1 MFPDS
6 KIAASFSQEETKVK
20 YNTGP
25 YIKESLIKDLCSCP
39 FTSNLRRQPLSKWK
53 NNMMGMFSISQNIKT
68 VYCGSLFIG
77 LCDSSDLVQ
86 HFIDF
91 SKKMKWDN
99 SYLLQLG
106 MNLSEMLHNE
116 MNKSFINVGTCPLHI
131 EHNSFQKDITTF
143 DFNFDEF
150 SYNIHVFFSNW
161 RREDFKDTEFITNIS
176 VMAKHE
182 RGRRKNN
189 QSTVSS
195 IDIEVITTVLFFF
208 IKIFC

>member
-1 MFPDS
+1 
-6 KIAASFSQEETKVK
+6 
-20 YNTGP
+20 
-25 YIKESLIKDLCSCP
+25 
-39 FTSNLRRQPLSKWK
+39 
-53 NNMMGMFSISQNIKT
+53 MMGMFSISQNIKT

-116 MNKSFINVGTCPLHI
+116 MNKSFIYVGTCPLHI
-131 EHNSFQKDITTF
+131 VHNSFQKDITTF

-150 SYNIHVFFSNW
+150 FCYIHVFFSSG
-161 RREDFKDTEFITNIS
+161 RREDFKDMENITNIS

-182 RGRRKNN
+182 RCRCKNN
-189 QSTVSS
+189 QSMVSS
-195 IDIEVITTVLFFF
+195 IDIEIIRTVFFCF
-208 IKIFC
+208 FLLKYFAQKKKTHKLYSNILIHLKKHNKQHKQLSFRCKVMNFLLKYRLEKI